1 MGFRKIKNPLSKNNK
16 AIRIKKRM
24 KNKLIK
30 KLIKIRRAIAK
41 ILRKIDRQIEKGL
54 KGMGPDDFNGWS

>member
-1 MGFRKIKNPLSKNNK
+1 
-16 AIRIKKRM
+16 M

-41 ILRKIDRQIEKGL
+41 ILRKIDQQIEKGL